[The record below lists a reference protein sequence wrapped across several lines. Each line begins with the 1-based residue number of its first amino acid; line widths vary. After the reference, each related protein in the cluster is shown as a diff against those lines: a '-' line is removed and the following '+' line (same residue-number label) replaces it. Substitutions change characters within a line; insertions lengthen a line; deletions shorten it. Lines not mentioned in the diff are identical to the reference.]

1 MQTLGMKKPLIPVPL
16 AVMDIMVPLMNL
28 VPAIAPITKDQ
39 YAMLK
44 AGNTADPTPMN
55 AAFKLEWR
63 ELERV
68 LPEVLGKSGS
78 SGAGK
83 AASA

>member
-1 MQTLGMKKPLIPVPL
+1 
-16 AVMDIMVPLMNL
+16 
-28 VPAIAPITKDQ
+28 
-39 YAMLK
+39 
-44 AGNTADPTPMN
+44 MN